1 MFTNLHTE
9 RVDMKTIRQS
19 IIDREIER
27 LTELQ
32 EECHTEEGAQAYED
46 MITAIM
52 TVDSK
57 G

>member
-9 RVDMKTIRQS
+9 RVYMKTIRQS